1 MLLLLNYNILQNRGY
16 LFSEINIPNEQF
28 DKQMNGYVYL
38 LTDGELYKIGVTRG
52 SIENR
57 IKKLQTGNP
66 YEICIV
72 DYFATDNPFK
82 LEKMLHNKHSL
93 KRVNNEWF
101 ALEACDVRNFK
112 SDGEKFV
119 SIMDALKDNP
129 FF

>member
-1 MLLLLNYNILQNRGY
+1 
-16 LFSEINIPNEQF
+16 
-28 DKQMNGYVYL
+28 MNGYVYL

-66 YEICIV
+66 YEICLV
-72 DYFATDNPFK
+72 YYFATDNPFK

-112 SDGEKFV
+112 SDCEKFV

>member
-1 MLLLLNYNILQNRGY
+1 M
-16 LFSEINIPNEQF
+16 FSEINIPNEQF

-112 SDGEKFV
+112 SDCEKFV

>member
-1 MLLLLNYNILQNRGY
+1 VILQNRGY

-52 SIENR
+52 YIENR

-72 DYFATDNPFK
+72 DCFATDNPFK
-82 LEKMLHNKHSL
+82 LEKMLHNKHSW

-112 SDGEKFV
+112 SDCEKFV

>member
-1 MLLLLNYNILQNRGY
+1 VILQNRGY

-38 LTDGELYKIGVTRG
+38 LTDGEIYKIGVTRG

-72 DYFATDNPFK
+72 DYFATDKPFK

-112 SDGEKFV
+112 SDCEKFV